1 MATKFNILQNI
12 HTQSK
17 ELVEHGTL
25 VTQRLNDLGV
35 LMEDVT
41 HVLANIA
48 SKAGS
53 GEEIQAASAES
64 LGAFMAGVEA
74 LASRLPQSSN
84 ENAKKKVIS
93 IMANM
98 QINPDGTITTNVQP
112 VAEYGIKTN
121 ADKAAKYTSLFRSY
135 ENTVS
140 QGNPDGRMLV
150 QAAKQLQIEI
160 DRALRS
166 TMQPKRIAA
175 PQ

>member
-1 MATKFNILQNI
+1 MATKFKLLDSV

-17 ELVEHGTL
+17 EIVEHHDA
-25 VTQRLNDLGV
+25 VMQRLQNINV
-35 LMEDVT
+35 LAEDVT

-48 SKAGS
+48 NKAGS

-74 LASRLPQSSN
+74 LAQKLPMSAN

-112 VAEYGIKTN
+112 VAEYGLRMN
-121 ADKAAKYTSLFRSY
+121 ATKASKYASIFKAY
-135 ENTVS
+135 ENALS
-140 QGNPDGRMLV
+140 QGNPDGTALV
-150 QAAKQLQIEI
+150 QAAKRLQQEI
-160 DRALRS
+160 DRALRMS
-166 TMQPKRIAA
+166 LAGKRTATT
-175 PQ
+175 